1 MQDMVV
7 AWAGLSV
14 VETERSG
21 RRAGQQ
27 DLAVG
32 WMGKVRKGRF
42 ATWTTRR

>member
-7 AWAGLSV
+7 AGAGLSV
-14 VETERSG
+14 VETERPG

-32 WMGKVRKGRF
+32 WMGEVRKGRF
-42 ATWTTRR
+42 ATWTTAR